1 MFTVLEAANL
11 RGKTPM
17 KHTGKLTGSPL
28 LPKEVE
34 TYWGQLTS
42 SHITL
47 AQMICTG
54 TEGLGEL
61 IDKGSLGHVF
71 ELPKSPN
78 QVVKITQEYDDGYS
92 VWMEGFVLKN
102 QDNPYVP
109 QVSFYMRL
117 KNGQSIIL
125 MERLAG
131 FKDAPHTRNVQQQ
144 QDMLIT
150 IAQELA
156 QGKADEILE
165 MDLPEGVFEILEFL
179 MNYGA
184 DWMDVAEQNAMFR
197 GETLVFTDP
206 MV

>member
-1 MFTVLEAANL
+1 MFTVLEAANS
-11 RGKTPM
+11 RGKAPM

-42 SHITL
+42 SHIKL

-71 ELPKSPN
+71 ELPESSG
-78 QVVKITQEYDDGYS
+78 QVVKITQEYDDGYT

-125 MERLAG
+125 MERLVG
-131 FKDAPHTRNVQQQ
+131 FKDAPYTRNVQQQ
-144 QDMLIT
+144 QDMLLT
-150 IAQELA
+150 IAEELA

-179 MNYGA
+179 MNYCA